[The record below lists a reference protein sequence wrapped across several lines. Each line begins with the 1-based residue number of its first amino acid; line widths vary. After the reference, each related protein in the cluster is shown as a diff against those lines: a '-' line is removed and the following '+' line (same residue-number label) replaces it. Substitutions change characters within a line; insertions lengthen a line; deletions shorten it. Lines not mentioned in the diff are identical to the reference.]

1 MRHPHM
7 PRSDA
12 EWEKWFE
19 RREAKKK
26 NKRSAKPLGKKPPST
41 ATGVGVPM
49 ARVLGEPAFFNES
62 WKRSKILEFA
72 DYRRANPTPA
82 EAELSRILNALNDGV
97 LRQKFV
103 REHVISGQWI
113 VDFFFSDIR
122 LAVEVDGS
130 IHLTGHQLRRD
141 KLKDADC
148 AKFDITILRI
158 TNSEVFGCREKLIS
172 KLRSG
177 WREALSRK
185 NRVISVSEEEYFGR
199 KL

>member
-1 MRHPHM
+1 MGEMVRA
-7 PRSDA
+7 PRG
-12 EWEKWFE
+12 EKE
-19 RREAKKK
+19 KKRR
-26 NKRSAKPLGKKPPST
+26 AKPLGKKPPST

-49 ARVLGEPAFFNES
+49 ARALGEPAFFNDGR
-62 WKRSKILEFA
+62 KRSKILEFA

-113 VDFFFSDIR
+113 VDFFFSEIR

-130 IHLTGHQLRRD
+130 IHLTGHQLHRD

-185 NRVISVSEEEYFGR
+185 NRVIGVSEEEYFGR
-199 KL
+199 QL

>member
-1 MRHPHM
+1 M

-12 EWEKWFE
+12 EWAKWFE

-26 NKRSAKPLGKKPPST
+26 NKRSAKPPGKKPPST

-49 ARVLGEPAFFNES
+49 ARVLGEPAFFDEG

-113 VDFFFSDIR
+113 VDFFFSEIR

-158 TNSEVFGCREKLIS
+158 TNSEVFGCREQLIS

-185 NRVISVSEEEYFGR
+185 NRVIGVSEKEYFGR

>member
-1 MRHPHM
+1 M

-26 NKRSAKPLGKKPPST
+26 KNKRGAKPTAKKTGSST
-41 ATGVGVPM
+41 SPRAGVPI
-49 ARVLGEPAFFNES
+49 ARVIGEPTFFNES
-62 WKRSKILEFA
+62 WKRSKVLEFA

-82 EAELSRILNALNDGV
+82 EAELFRILNALNDGV
-97 LRQKFV
+97 LRRKFE
-103 REHVISGQWI
+103 REHVISGKWI
-113 VDFFFSDIR
+113 VDFFFPEIR
-122 LAVEVDGS
+122 LAIEVDGS

-148 AKFDITILRI
+148 AKFDITVLRVK
-158 TNSEVFGCREKLIS
+158 NSEVFGRREALIE

-177 WREALSRK
+177 WREAQFRQ
-185 NRVISVSEEEYFGR
+185 NRVIGLSAEEYFR
-199 KL
+199 RN